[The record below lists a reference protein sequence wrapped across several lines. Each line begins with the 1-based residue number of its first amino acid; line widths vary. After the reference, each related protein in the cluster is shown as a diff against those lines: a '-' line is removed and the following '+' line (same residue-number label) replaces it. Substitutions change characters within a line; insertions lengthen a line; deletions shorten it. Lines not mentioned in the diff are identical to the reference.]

1 MAKAKYISGYDAR
14 VTEACERVLVTLL
27 RHLGPWRK
35 SVFLI
40 GGLTP
45 RYLIDARPPEVP
57 AHAGTADVDIVV
69 DIAMLT
75 DTEAYRTL
83 ESNLREM
90 NFHRAVNEDG
100 VKQSWRWQTD
110 VDGATM
116 ILEFLVD
123 DPSRDGGRAEVL
135 PIEGKVSAINIPRSS
150 MVVDFHKTRE
160 LKAELLDGK
169 GVAVET
175 VRFADIVSFTCLK
188 SLAYDDR
195 IEPKDAHDLVYCLEH
210 YPGGVEE
217 VVEEFRRGL
226 DTKHRDVILD
236 ALGRLSKRFRDS
248 DPDQSYR
255 LDGPV
260 AVAAFEDN
268 DAGIGD
274 DEGARDGRILRQRRA
289 ADVVAQLL
297 GPIIG

>member
-1 MAKAKYISGYDAR
+1 MAKAKSIGGYDAR

-27 RHLGPWRK
+27 RHLGPWRE
-35 SVFLI
+35 SVFLV

-45 RYLIDARPPEVP
+45 RYLIEARPPEVP
-57 AHAGTADVDIVV
+57 AHAGTADVDVVV

-83 ESNLREM
+83 EANLREM

-100 VKQSWRWQTD
+100 IKQSWRWQTE

-123 DPSRDGGRAEVL
+123 DPDRRGGKVEVL
-135 PIEGKVSAINIPRSS
+135 PVEGKVSAVNIPHSS

-160 LKAELLDGK
+160 LKAELLNGK
-169 GVAVET
+169 GVAVEK

-210 YPGGVEE
+210 YPGGVEAA
-217 VVEEFRRGL
+217 VDEFLRGL
-226 DTKHRDVILD
+226 ETKHREVILD
-236 ALGRLSKRFRDS
+236 ALGRLSKRFRDG

-260 AVAAFEDN
+260 AVAAFEGN
-268 DAGIGD
+268 DAGIEE
-274 DEGARDGRILRQRRA
+274 DEGERDSRILRQRRA

-297 GPIIG
+297 GPLIG